1 MTTNATPTETMA
13 GTTSPRDM
21 ALKALVLY
29 EATCLRTITW
39 GTLTPNRCLNGAA
52 RTSVKSPVQ
61 EMGLSALSPT
71 AAVADSADSLR

>member
-13 GTTSPRDM
+13 GTTSPGDM

-39 GTLTPNRCLNGAA
+39 GKPTPNRCLNGAPRRSA
-52 RTSVKSPVQ
+52 HGRIQ
-61 EMGLSALSPT
+61 ENGLSAPSAT
-71 AAVADSADSLR
+71 ATVADRADS